1 MKQEWKITKKI
12 HYSDPVNEDFND
24 VGLKR
29 SAIPSGYKYS
39 KFGFSRFIGNCLY
52 YLLAKPILSIGCF
65 FNGVRIKNRKQLK
78 ILRKQKTGV
87 FLYGN
92 HVAIMDV
99 FKLQTFA
106 IHRKTNIIGF
116 TDTLSLGPIVRYLV
130 KCFGYFPLPLE
141 NDFANYRNLE
151 NALALS
157 IKRKENVIIFPEAH
171 IWPYYTKIRDFKNGS
186 FHYPAK
192 LNAPIMPFVTV
203 WRKVWYRKRPCQT
216 IIFGE
221 LVYPKQEFS
230 IHENRDYLHSEC
242 LKQMK
247 NIANSVNQYEYIEY
261 IYDPNGGK

>member
-1 MKQEWKITKKI
+1 MQI
-12 HYSDPVNEDFND
+12 
-24 VGLKR
+24 
-29 SAIPSGYKYS
+29 
-39 KFGFSRFIGNCLY
+39 
-52 YLLAKPILSIGCF
+52 
-65 FNGVRIKNRKQLK
+65 
-78 ILRKQKTGV
+78 
-87 FLYGN
+87 
-92 HVAIMDV
+92 
-99 FKLQTFA
+99 
-106 IHRKTNIIGF
+106 
-116 TDTLSLGPIVRYLV
+116 
-130 KCFGYFPLPLE
+130 
-141 NDFANYRNLE
+141 